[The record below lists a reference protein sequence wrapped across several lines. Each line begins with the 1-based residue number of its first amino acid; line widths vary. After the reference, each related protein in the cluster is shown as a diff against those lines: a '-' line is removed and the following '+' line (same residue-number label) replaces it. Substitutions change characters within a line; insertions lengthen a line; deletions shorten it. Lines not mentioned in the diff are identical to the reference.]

1 MASLKSAL
9 HGCKVNTGWA
19 NRHESD
25 RFQNKDLM
33 VCPVWNSHD
42 NYGRTVKDHSALTK
56 IGGCHLASDRVSI
69 ENGLRNDHFQKYT
82 LGNYGIKGDVLSKK
96 FDLSNLSE
104 DQIITYNQELRR
116 HTIMQAKA
124 RDVMLK
130 QMSGMD

>member
-42 NYGRTVKDHSALTK
+42 NYW
-56 IGGCHLASDRVSI
+56 
-69 ENGLRNDHFQKYT
+69 
-82 LGNYGIKGDVLSKK
+82 LSKI
-96 FDLSNLSE
+96 F
-104 DQIITYNQELRR
+104 T
-116 HTIMQAKA
+116 
-124 RDVMLK
+124 
-130 QMSGMD
+130 